1 MQRTRDSA
9 ALGPTTKFIGKIFS
23 DLALIRAHLNT
34 MYNNGC
40 FSFLAKNAQFD
51 YVYIFNAHFVLTL
64 IYLSTTLIFHID
76 KVISNIFQT
85 RKPTAILSQT
95 RIMYKVICEIT
106 SFSYV
111 TLISTNKVG
120 NNSRTHLLG
129 LSIRDAAISTSLA
142 RFGCEPTNH
151 TDSIFYKFESD
162 LIYDLPFSRL
172 RFGENSNIN
181 H

>member
-34 MYNNGC
+34 MY
-40 FSFLAKNAQFD
+40 KNAQFD
-51 YVYIFNAHFVLTL
+51 YLYIFNAHFVLTL
-64 IYLSTTLIFHID
+64 IHLNTTLIFHID